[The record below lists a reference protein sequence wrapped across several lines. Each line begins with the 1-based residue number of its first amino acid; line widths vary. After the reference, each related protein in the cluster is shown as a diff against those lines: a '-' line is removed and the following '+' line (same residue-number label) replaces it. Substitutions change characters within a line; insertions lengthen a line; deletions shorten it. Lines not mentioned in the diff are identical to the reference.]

1 MKEEIRKKLKIKRRY
16 FAGVRREE
24 ADKAIAEEFLLAFGG
39 YESLFIYNAKGDE
52 AGTVRPQVPPSA
64 EAGTRLITE
73 GLAAAGKKI
82 FAPRVEGKNLA
93 VVPFG
98 ECSVGAFGVEE
109 PLGAAA
115 DIVPQVTVVPLLAV
129 NPRGYRIGYGGGYY
143 DRFLADKPTLK
154 VGLGYGFQTEEFQ
167 EDVWDVPLDIFI
179 CERGIYRF
187 ERE

>member
-39 YESLFIYNAKGDE
+39 YESFFIYNAKGD
-52 AGTVRPQVPPSA
+52 